1 MQGKKTVFI
10 HFAFAGLKDD
20 VTAQTKAVITKIFDR
35 KRLKFS
41 INPEFIPVFQPH
53 LHSKFKGKRVGQ
65 IALESFKPTQNGVE
79 ASIDE
84 LRLIKPENDIHFL
97 PYEVRMLCFIK
108 TSLKKIGNSPHY
120 KQYGRFGIVLTDTF
134 LKRKGIKA
142 VHYYEESSLFTDP
155 LITNWNLKYAYK
167 SDLNAAEISKK
178 HDLETQI
185 LAFRKPAN
193 LFESFRESR
202 LLALKKAE
210 GQIDMKIIDAYDRYS
225 IGYDFREE
233 KEWRIVSHSE
243 DFLSFS
249 ENEFFMVI
257 VPDAGCKSAL
267 QNYFD
272 ENWKKIPQIEAF
284 PST

>member
-1 MQGKKTVFI
+1 M
-10 HFAFAGLKDD
+10 
-20 VTAQTKAVITKIFDR
+20 
-35 KRLKFS
+35 
-41 INPEFIPVFQPH
+41 
-53 LHSKFKGKRVGQ
+53 HSKFKAKEVGQ
-65 IALESFKPTQNGVE
+65 IALENFKPTKDGVKV
-79 ASIDE
+79 SLDE
-84 LRLIKPENDIHFL
+84 LRFIKPESDIHFL
-97 PYEVRMLCFIK
+97 PSEVSMLCFIK
-108 TSLKKIGNSPHY
+108 SPLKKMARSPHSL
-120 KQYGRFGIVLTDTF
+120 QYGRFGIVLTDDF
-134 LKRKGIKA
+134 LNRKRIKA
-142 VHYYEESSLFTDP
+142 VQYYEELSLFTDP
-155 LITNWNLKYAYK
+155 LVTKWNIKFAYK
-167 SDLNAAEISKK
+167 PNLNSAERREK
-178 HDLETQI
+178 HDLQTQI
-185 LAFRKPAN
+185 LAFRKPAT

-202 LLALKKAE
+202 LLAIKNVV
-210 GQIDMKIIDAYDRYS
+210 GQVDMEIIDAYDRYS